1 MSNLLNKDKK
11 IQRVENKPPENTY
24 NPNNIF
30 TVEQTKKKE
39 EKVKEKPT
47 SIRLSKNS
55 QQRLNTLVKIL
66 DKENVDQVLDL
77 LLTNYESTLSKEK
90 KKNYETLLKLL
101 SKKN

>member
-101 SKKN
+101 SKKI